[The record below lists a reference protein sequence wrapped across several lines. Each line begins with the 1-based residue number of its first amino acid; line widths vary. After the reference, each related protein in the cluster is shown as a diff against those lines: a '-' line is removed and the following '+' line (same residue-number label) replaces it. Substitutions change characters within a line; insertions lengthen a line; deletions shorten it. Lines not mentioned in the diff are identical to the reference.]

1 VPGALPEPKPYW
13 SFREVAEYGFAHPFT
28 GSEDDACRQLDQLLR
43 SAVAEQMVADVPLG
57 AFLSGGVDSSTI
69 VALMQAQST
78 RPVKTFTIGLDE
90 TDYNEAEYAK
100 AVAKH
105 LGTEHSELYVTPKE
119 AMSVIPKLPT
129 IYDEPFSDQSQIPT
143 FVVSQ
148 LARRHV
154 TVSLSGDAGDELFGG
169 YNRYFGVGMW
179 RKIERLPLGARVV
192 LSKLLTLLPPK
203 AWDAVLAPIPSF
215 AKPQMLQKL
224 VGHRLHKLA
233 DLLPARNDTVLYLKM
248 LTYWHEMDLVYD
260 RGPVLRTFADLQ
272 PVIPGGSLEHTMMW
286 RDSIDYLPDD
296 ILVKVDRAGMA
307 VCLESRIPMLNHR
320 VVEFALRVPLSM
332 KIRKNTGKWLLR
344 RVLDQ
349 YVPRQLI
356 ERPKMGFG
364 IPMGGWLRGPLRDW
378 AENLLAEGRLQSE
391 GWFDPKP
398 IREKWAE
405 HISEREDWQYHLW
418 CILMFQAW
426 LESTSG
432 LVSASRQ

>member
-1 VPGALPEPKPYW
+1 
-13 SFREVAEYGFAHPFT
+13 
-28 GSEDDACRQLDQLLR
+28 
-43 SAVAEQMVADVPLG
+43 
-57 AFLSGGVDSSTI
+57 
-69 VALMQAQST
+69 
-78 RPVKTFTIGLDE
+78 
-90 TDYNEAEYAK
+90 
-100 AVAKH
+100 
-105 LGTEHSELYVTPKE
+105 
-119 AMSVIPKLPT
+119 
-129 IYDEPFSDQSQIPT
+129 
-143 FVVSQ
+143 
-148 LARRHV
+148 
-154 TVSLSGDAGDELFGG
+154 
-169 YNRYFGVGMW
+169 
-179 RKIERLPLGARVV
+179 
-192 LSKLLTLLPPK
+192 
-203 AWDAVLAPIPSF
+203 
-215 AKPQMLQKL
+215 
-224 VGHRLHKLA
+224 
-233 DLLPARNDTVLYLKM
+233 M